1 MVSLE
6 IGIATDILA
15 DMMLPI
21 DTPKRERLSRE
32 ASQQQTRDRLLD
44 AAQELF
50 VRHGFNGTSLRDI
63 AAHAGYSQGAFY
75 SNFRDKADVLLE
87 LLRREKEM
95 ETARASAMLADMRG
109 SAEVIL
115 AGLETWAKTLDAT
128 PTWCVL
134 SVELQLQAARDP
146 SFRIHYQT
154 LWETQLTGVAG
165 IVDLLF
171 EKIDRRPPAL
181 ARELAAHYMA
191 LIHGVAL
198 QRISA
203 PTSATL
209 TTSAPTMLFLRAL
222 IALSDASPGGGER

>member
-1 MVSLE
+1 MISLDIE
-6 IGIATDILA
+6 IATDILA
-15 DMMLPI
+15 CMMPST

-44 AAQELF
+44 AAQVLF
-50 VRHGFNGTSLRDI
+50 VQHGFNGTSLRDI

-87 LLRREKEM
+87 LLRLEKER
-95 ETARASAMLADMRG
+95 ETARASAMLAGLQG

-115 AGLETWAKTLDAT
+115 AGLETWSKTLDET

-146 SFRIHYQT
+146 AFGVHYRT
-154 LWETQLTGVAG
+154 LWETQLAGVSG
-165 IVDLLF
+165 IVEILF
-171 EKIDRRPPAL
+171 KKLGRHPPAP

-191 LIHGVAL
+191 LIHGLAL

-203 PTSATL
+203 TSPETF
-209 TTSAPTMLFLRAL
+209 TTSAPTVLFLRGL
-222 IALSDASPGGGER
+222 IALSDAQSDSGDR